1 MALSRTAR
9 LAIVI
14 SMVVVFCV
22 LAPLL
27 IFYARGYRYDF
38 KAKEV
43 HQVGMIMIAHDPIT
57 ARSTLDGNSP
67 SFDITAFGYE
77 RFTDLAAGTYHAKV
91 ERDGW
96 HSWEKDLEVWA
107 EMVTWARYV
116 TLFRQDAELKDMVSL
131 DKIEALDFSP
141 NREWVAVAG
150 QLDGN
155 KKVLFYS
162 LNNDKIVKEI
172 SLASLWPKNTGVISA
187 EKIIFGP
194 DSTQALLT
202 LVGATGEKRHLIIS
216 RALETTAITLEDFQP
231 KLQTVNW
238 HPDTPTLLYGTT
250 SDQDF
255 YRLSVNAGKVIP
267 RKLASHVLAFQPAP
281 SGLYV
286 LRPRAEQI
294 RPEPQSV
301 LTRSELDG
309 SNPEIVSEDIELADS
324 YDLAISAKKKIAVRT
339 NTGALYT
346 VTPDQTQRV
355 ALDVAQT
362 DWSLD
367 NDQEDSTDELLLY
380 CNDHEISTYDP
391 SINNSEIVTRYAE
404 PIDNAIWYNGNYKY
418 IIFTVGGK
426 VKIIELDERDHR
438 NVIDFWQASPDE
450 IVTPQRLFID
460 NDSKH
465 IFLTTTWQDKMAV
478 KDLTI
483 RK

>member
-1 MALSRTAR
+1 MALSRTTR
-9 LAIVI
+9 LATVI
-14 SMVVVFCV
+14 SLVIAFCV

-43 HQVGMIMIAHDPIT
+43 HQVGMIMVAHDPIT
-57 ARSTLDGNSP
+57 ARSTLDGNAP

-96 HSWEKDLEVWA
+96 HSWEKDLEVMP

-116 TLFRQDAELKDMVSL
+116 TLFRQDAELKDLISL
-131 DKIEALDFSP
+131 DTIDALDFSP
-141 NREWVAVAG
+141 NREWIAVAG
-150 QLDGN
+150 ELKGD
-155 KKVLFYS
+155 KEIIFYS

-172 SLASLWPKNTGVISA
+172 PLKTLWPKNTGTINA

-202 LVGATGEKRHLIIS
+202 LTNASGEKHHLIIS
-216 RALETTAITLEDFQP
+216 RALETTAITLEDIQP

-250 SDQDF
+250 NEQDF
-255 YRLSVNAGKVIP
+255 YRLSVNAGKVTP
-267 RKLASHVLAFQPAP
+267 RKLASQVLAFQPAP
-281 SGLYV
+281 AGLYL
-286 LRPRAEQI
+286 LRPRAEQV
-294 RPEPQSV
+294 RVEPQSV

-309 SNPEIVSEDIELADS
+309 SNPEIISEDIELADS

-339 NTGALYT
+339 SGGALYT
-346 VTPDQTQRV
+346 VTETQTERIALGV
-355 ALDVAQT
+355 AKIN
-362 DWSLD
+362 WGID
-367 NDQEDSTDELLLY
+367 NDQEDTTDELLLY
-380 CNDHEISTYDP
+380 CNDHEIYTYDP
-391 SINNSEIVTRYAE
+391 SINNSEAVTRYTE
-404 PIDNAIWYNGNYKY
+404 KIDNAIWYNGNYKY

-426 VKIIELDERDHR
+426 VKIVELDERDHR
-438 NVIDFWQASPDE
+438 NIIDFWQASPGE
-450 IVTPQRLFID
+450 IITPQSLFID

-465 IFLTTTWQDKMAV
+465 IFLTAAWQGSLAV

>member
-9 LAIVI
+9 LTIVI

-43 HQVGMIMIAHDPIT
+43 HQVGMVMVAHDPIT

-116 TLFRQDAELKDMVSL
+116 TLFRQDAELKDLVSL
-131 DKIEALDFSP
+131 DKIAALDFSP

-172 SLASLWPKNTGVISA
+172 SLASLWPKNTGTISS

-194 DSTQALLT
+194 DSTQALLI
-202 LVGATGEKRHLIIS
+202 LANAAGEKRHVIIS
-216 RALETTAITLEDFQP
+216 RATDTTAITLEDAQP
-231 KLQTVNW
+231 KLQIVNW

-250 SDQDF
+250 GEKDL
-255 YRLSVNAGKVIP
+255 YRLSVNAGRVTP
-267 RKLASHVLAFQPAP
+267 RKLASQVLAFQPAP

-286 LRPRAEQI
+286 IRPRAEQV
-294 RPEPQSV
+294 RPEPQST
-301 LTRSELDG
+301 LTRLELDG
-309 SNPEIVSEDIELADS
+309 SSPEIITEDIELADG

-339 NTGALYT
+339 GTGALYT
-346 VTPDQTQRV
+346 VTPDQTERV
-355 ALDVAQT
+355 ALDVAKIN
-362 DWSLD
+362 WGVD

-380 CNDHEISTYDP
+380 SNNHEIYTYDP
-391 SINNSEIVTRYAE
+391 SINNSEAITRYAE
-404 PIDNAIWYNGNYKY
+404 NIDNAIWYNGNYKY

-450 IVTPQRLFID
+450 IITPQSLFID
-460 NDSKH
+460 NDSQH
-465 IFLTTTWQDKMAV
+465 IFLTTAWQEKMAV

>member
-43 HQVGMIMIAHDPIT
+43 HQVGMVMVAHDPIT
-57 ARSTLDGNSP
+57 ARSTMDGNSP

-77 RFTDLAAGTYHAKV
+77 RFTDLAAGVYHAKV

-96 HSWEKDLEVWA
+96 HSWEKDLEVWP

-116 TLFRQDAELKDMVSL
+116 TLFRQDAELKDIVSL

-150 QLDGN
+150 QLNGTAE
-155 KKVLFYS
+155 VLFYS
-162 LNNDKIVKEI
+162 LSNDKIVKEI
-172 SLASLWPKNTGVISA
+172 SLKNLWPKNTGVINA

-194 DSTQALLT
+194 DSTQVLLT
-202 LVGATGEKRHLIIS
+202 LANATGENRHVIDS
-216 RALETTAITLEDFQP
+216 RATETEAITLEDFQP
-231 KLQTVNW
+231 RLQKVNW
-238 HPDTPTLLYGTT
+238 HPDTPTLLYGLTGEK
-250 SDQDF
+250 DL
-255 YRLSVNAGKVIP
+255 YRLSVNAGKITP
-267 RKLASHVLAFQPAP
+267 RKIASQALAFQPAP

-286 LRPRAEQI
+286 IRPRAEQV
-294 RPEPQSV
+294 RTEPQST
-301 LTRSELDG
+301 LTRLELDG
-309 SNPEIVSEDIELADS
+309 SSPEIISEDIELTES
-324 YDLAISAKKKIAVRT
+324 YDLAISAKKKIAIRT
-339 NTGALYT
+339 GAGALYT
-346 VTPDQTQRV
+346 VTPDQTERV
-355 ALDVAQT
+355 ALDVAKIN
-362 DWSLD
+362 WSID

-380 CNDHEISTYDP
+380 YNDHEIYTYDP
-391 SINNSEIVTRYAE
+391 SINNSEAITRYAE

-450 IVTPQRLFID
+450 NITPQRLFID
-460 NDSKH
+460 NDSQH
-465 IFLTTTWQDKMAV
+465 IFLTTTWQEKMAV